1 MGVTDA
7 MIIHRVDVRCRSCSK
22 RTRQWECPQH
32 RLRAQDAENL
42 SLRGDGTHERGVMV
56 SMSRKPEGG
65 ALLQGERPLIG
76 AMKMKRKNFGQP
88 WIKHV
93 SGKAWADSL
102 LLYSFLM

>member
-1 MGVTDA
+1 MCGAD
-7 MIIHRVDVRCRSCSK
+7 
-22 RTRQWECPQH
+22 
-32 RLRAQDAENL
+32 RARKEQGNGRAPSIVCEHKTQKIYA
-42 SLRGDGTHERGVMV
+42 LRGDGTHERGVMV